1 MSLKDLT
8 WEHHKNA
15 ERQDFVKIM
24 MSGNINPKF
33 YAIFLYNL
41 HPRYDLVEAMGNVHS
56 LFNNFPTLPRHRFIL
71 NDFNYLWKEK
81 DPPPTLPSTLAY
93 IDHMKTCMNDPE
105 KIMAHIY
112 TFHMGDL
119 SGGQM
124 IARKVP
130 GLKSMFQFE
139 GDIDQIKNAI
149 REKLND
155 DMAEEARY
163 AFDSATQLFKEM
175 MDLDISHLTDKN
187 NDYSSI

>member
-24 MSGNINPKF
+24 MSGKINPKF

-41 HPRYDLVEAMGNVHS
+41 HPRYDLLESMAS
-56 LFNNFPTLPRHRFIL
+56 LHDLFADLPALPRHKLIL
-71 NDFNYLWKEK
+71 QDFNHLWTHQ
-81 DPPPTLPSTLAY
+81 DPPPTLPSTNNY
-93 IDHMKTCMNDPE
+93 VMHMKSIIDDPE

-124 IARKVP
+124 IAKKVP
-130 GLKSMFQFE
+130 GLKSMFDFQ
-139 GDIDQIKNAI
+139 GDIDALKNKI

-155 DMAEEARY
+155 DMADEARY

-175 MDLDISHLTDKN
+175 MDLDCEHYLEQTD
-187 NDYSSI
+187 SLSE

>member
-24 MSGNINPKF
+24 MSGKIHHNF
-33 YAIFLYNL
+33 YAIFLWNL
-41 HPRYDLVEAMGNVHS
+41 HTRYDLLEAMARVHG
-56 LFNNFPTLPRHRFIL
+56 LFNDFPEIQRHKKIQQ
-71 NDFNYLWKEK
+71 DFNSLWQQSQ
-81 DPPPTLPSTLAY
+81 PPPTLKSTNDYVA
-93 IDHMKTCMNDPE
+93 HMKSCMNDPE
-105 KIMAHIY
+105 KLMAHIY

-130 GLKSMFQFE
+130 GLKSMFEFDGNVDE
-139 GDIDQIKNAI
+139 LKNKI

-155 DMAEEARY
+155 DMAEEAKF

-175 MDLDISHLTDKN
+175 MDLDCEHYMEQADSL
-187 NDYSSI
+187 SG

>member
-71 NDFNYLWKEK
+71 NDFNHLWKEK

-130 GLKSMFQFE
+130 GLKSMFEFGE
-139 GDIDQIKNAI
+139 DVDELKNKI

-155 DMAEEARY
+155 NMAEEAKY

-175 MDLDISHLTDKN
+175 MELDCEHYLEQTD
-187 NDYSSI
+187 SLSG